1 MTTTMTMTMMITT
14 RTGTITPAMTPILL
28 LSIDDCVI
36 VPSVIGVDE
45 DGNDVV
51 LSMMVVLEDVSVVI
65 SPGMDVCDTVVSTV
79 GSVGVGGV
87 PV

>member
-1 MTTTMTMTMMITT
+1 MTTTMTTTMMITK

-36 VPSVIGVDE
+36 VPSVIGVAE

-65 SPGMDVCDTVVSTV
+65 SPGVDVCDIVVSIV
-79 GSVGVGGV
+79 GSVGAGGV